1 MLQNKN
7 NSGSGFW
14 RRELSFQNKAR
25 SGSERQHF
33 SLSGPPEIII
43 DYPCS
48 VFVSGSGFGEEN
60 SLVLLF
66 FLTSVDRFGLR
77 TLPAYKVHGEWRHS

>member
-1 MLQNKN
+1 MLQNKD

-43 DYPCS
+43 DYQW
-48 VFVSGSGFGEEN
+48 FWFWRRELSGSVG
-60 SLVLLF
+60 F
-66 FLTSVDRFGLR
+66 FLTSVDRFRLR
-77 TLPAYKVHGEWRHS
+77 TLPAYKVHGKWRHS